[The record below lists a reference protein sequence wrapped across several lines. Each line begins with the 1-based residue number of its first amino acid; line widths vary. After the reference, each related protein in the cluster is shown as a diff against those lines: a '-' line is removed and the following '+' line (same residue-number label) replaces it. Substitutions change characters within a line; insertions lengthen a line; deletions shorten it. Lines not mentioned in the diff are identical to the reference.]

1 VQTDT
6 KSDTKKMRI
15 THQDSFL
22 KSLLLAVLF
31 SVLGMMAGS
40 ALGYQKIDGTT
51 GAPMGGVG
59 CGAIK
64 YCSAKGNFAFA
75 DVTINN
81 ILFTAVPGMRFQF
94 YSNRG
99 GTIQTADTLKVPLVN
114 GLYDDD
120 AIYPIQTANFGAKNG
135 IGVTLLA
142 FSPIDFTNLD
152 NMCYPM
158 AMYEMTLT
166 NSQNSTADASVAL
179 LLPTSGTPAA
189 VAGKGIMSTDAH
201 GKAVYAA
208 TDAANPVLTYG
219 NDNGFF
225 TGGACNN
232 TLAGTLNRVAI
243 KISLGAN
250 ETKHINFVVAW
261 YNSASGYTDRF
272 YYATLCQNAGG
283 AADKGLSLFSTYRKN
298 AASIVTAMRGSNLPD
313 WLINQTENT
322 LSLLTNNSIY
332 MKDGRCIYTEGQ
344 WNTNGTMDQQWAARF
359 INYQMFPKLAWTE
372 LEYWARTQRT
382 APDTADGQIHHDMQS
397 GGSAVLCSW
406 DQTVHPDGS
415 FGANADWVDLNCNYI
430 VSVYEN
436 FIATNDSVKLDYHW
450 PHVKRAAQRIVKQLK
465 YLDHPTYP
473 YTFSDLSKNTYDVD
487 GNYPFY
493 NATLAS
499 LAFKTMTFFADFKSE
514 PAIKTQFDSLYRL
527 STASFQKRW
536 LSNNFPSGYHRE
548 GIGTGQWMAFL
559 LGFGE
564 MYPSDKITFMLDNM
578 KTYYNPETAGLGN
591 ASYQE
596 WAPYLVAHYG
606 GLCVQTGR
614 FAEWKALQQDWFN
627 RDFLNRNLV
636 FNIQLGIPDKVSSQ
650 TYPAT
655 DPGGQNQ
662 YMSDPVIW
670 RIYYDLIGFRRNAHT
685 QELALEPKP
694 LPEMN
699 HALTNAVAFIPEG
712 TVTINYTESGP
723 SFLTQDISCAAST
736 PITVSKLYVRDK
748 YASAINTVQVNGAPV
763 TYTRVGTGFAK
774 ELCLNWS
781 GAIGPEGIRIVVSDE
796 AVNIRSFAAPS
807 HEKAASA
814 RIFLFSGE
822 SFTLPASY
830 RGFETM
836 ISVYDLTGH
845 LIKSFAADKRILTR
859 KIDIKAPNAAYIVK
873 IHER

>member
-1 VQTDT
+1 
-6 KSDTKKMRI
+6 MLMAWR
-15 THQDSFL
+15 L
-22 KSLLLAVLF
+22 KGLRRAAGIAVLC
-31 SVLGMMAGS
+31 LTAGQS
-40 ALGYQKIDGTT
+40 FGYQKIDGTT

-64 YCSAKGNFAFA
+64 YCSAKGSFALA
-75 DVTINN
+75 DATVNN
-81 ILFTAVPGMRFQF
+81 ILFTTVPGMRFQF

-114 GLYDDD
+114 GVYDDD
-120 AIYPIQTANFGAKNG
+120 AIYPVQTANFGTRNG
-135 IGVTLLA
+135 IAVSLLA
-142 FSPIDFTNLD
+142 FSPIDFSNLD

-158 AMYEMTLT
+158 AMYEITLT
-166 NSQNSTADASVAL
+166 NTQNSAADASVAL

-201 GKAVYAA
+201 GKAVYAT
-208 TDAANPVLTYG
+208 TDAANSVLTYG

-232 TLAGTLNRVAI
+232 ALVNALNRVAV

-250 ETKHINFVVAW
+250 ETKHIDFVAAW

-272 YYATLCQNAGG
+272 YYANLCQNAGG
-283 AADKGLSLFSTYRKN
+283 AADKGLSLFSTYKKN
-298 AASIVTAMRGSNLPD
+298 AVSIVTSMRGSNLPE
-313 WLINQTENT
+313 WLVNQTVNT

-344 WNTNGTMDQQWAARF
+344 WNTNGTMDQMWAARF
-359 INYQMFPKLAWTE
+359 INYQMFPKIAWNE
-372 LEYWARTQRT
+372 LEYWARTQRK
-382 APDTADGQIHHDMQS
+382 APDTADGQIHHDMT
-397 GGSAVLCSW
+397 ANPVPW

-450 PHVKRAAQRIVKQLK
+450 PHVKRAAQRIVKQLT
-465 YLDHPTYP
+465 YLDDRTYP
-473 YTFSDLSKNTYDVD
+473 YTFSDASKNTYDVG
-487 GNYPFY
+487 GNFPFY

-499 LAFKTMTFFADFKSE
+499 LAFKTMTLFADITAE

-527 STASFQKRW
+527 STASFEKRW
-536 LSNNFPSGYHRE
+536 LSNNFPSMLHCE
-548 GIGTGQWMAFL
+548 CLATGQWMAFL

-564 MYPSDKITFMLDNM
+564 MYPTGKITYMLDGM
-578 KTYYNPETAGLGN
+578 KAYYKNPETAGLPN
-591 ASYQE
+591 AGYNE
-596 WAPYLVAHYG
+596 WAPYIVSHYG
-606 GLCVQTGR
+606 GLCLQTGR
-614 FAEWKALQQDWFN
+614 FAEWKGLQQDWFN
-627 RDFLNRNLV
+627 RTFLNRNLT
-636 FNIQLGIPDKVSSQ
+636 FNIELGIPAKAASPV
-650 TYPAT
+650 YPAT
-655 DPGGQNQ
+655 DFSGQNQ
-662 YMSDPVIW
+662 YMSIPVIW
-670 RIYYDLIGFRRNAHT
+670 RTYYDLIGFRRNAHT

-699 HALTNAVAFIPEG
+699 HTVTNAVVFIPEG
-712 TVTINYTESGP
+712 TATINYMESGP
-723 SFLTQDISCAAST
+723 FFLTQDISCAAST
-736 PITVSKLYVRDK
+736 PIPVSKLYVRDK
-748 YASAINTVQVNGAPV
+748 YGSAINTVNVNGAPV
-763 TYTRVGTGFAK
+763 TYSRVGTGFAK

-781 GAIGPEGIRIVVSDE
+781 GAIGPEGIRVVVSDE
-796 AVNIRSFAAPS
+796 AVNTLPPAVPHQPISAP
-807 HEKAASA
+807 A
-814 RIFLFSGE
+814 RTLLFSGE

-845 LIKSFAADKRILTR
+845 LIKSFATNKRIIDR
-859 KIDIKAPNAAYIVK
+859 KIDIKAPNAVYIVK